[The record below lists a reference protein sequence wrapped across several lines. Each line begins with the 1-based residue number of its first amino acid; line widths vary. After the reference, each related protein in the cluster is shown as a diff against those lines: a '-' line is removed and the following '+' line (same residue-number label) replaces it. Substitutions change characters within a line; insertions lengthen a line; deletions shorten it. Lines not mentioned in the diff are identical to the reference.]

1 MLLRQVEKTSPGWR
15 RIPGFIVNRG
25 AGTSLEVLD
34 LRLHAPNAGG
44 MGKEG
49 KEKERKALSN
59 KRTETGATGSRTWTW
74 AGWEGRGVS
83 PAASFSVLSQ
93 ESSLCSQFP
102 HFPFK
107 LKVPSDLMLLPMVF
121 SG

>member
-1 MLLRQVEKTSPGWR
+1 MEDSKFYRKS
-15 RIPGFIVNRG
+15 G
-25 AGTSLEVLD
+25 AGTSLAVLD

-49 KEKERKALSN
+49 KEKERKVLPTRGLKREPLGAEPGPGPAGREGGLS
-59 KRTETGATGSRTWTW
+59 A
-74 AGWEGRGVS
+74 
-83 PAASFSVLSQ
+83 AASFSVLSQ
-93 ESSLCSQFP
+93 ESSLCSRFP